1 MLIDFGAEY
10 ANYAADVTRT
20 VPVSGKFSKRQK
32 QVYNAVLNVQKAAIK
47 MLVPGRTLDEYHQ
60 EVCKIMESE
69 LIGLGL
75 LDPKLVKKQSVD
87 EPMYKKYYPH
97 GTSHYLGLNVH
108 DYGDR
113 YRPLEAGMVLTCE
126 PGIYIRDEAI
136 GIRIENDILITAG
149 EPIDLTEGIPKEAE
163 EIEGLM
169 NE

>member
-1 MLIDFGAEY
+1 M
-10 ANYAADVTRT
+10 
-20 VPVSGKFSKRQK
+20 
-32 QVYNAVLNVQKAAIK
+32 
-47 MLVPGRTLDEYHQ
+47 
-60 EVCKIMESE
+60 MESE

-87 EPMYKKYYPH
+87 EPLYKKYYPH

-108 DYGDR
+108 DYGDK

-149 EPIDLTEGIPKEAE
+149 EPIDLTEGIPREAE
-163 EIEGLM
+163 DIEELM
-169 NE
+169 NV